1 MIKKTICLLIII
13 SLILPL
19 EGCWSRKELNE
30 LAIVLAAGLDSTP
43 EGNIVLTVQ
52 IARPSAL
59 GGSQSGQQSGGGA
72 QQNNVWVVS
81 QEGESVLDA
90 TRYLESKV
98 PRHIYWGH
106 TVILILGE
114 QLAREG
120 IRKSINFFSRSPHTR
135 ETIWVMAARGEA
147 RDVLNSHSELES
159 TSAQS
164 AGRMIRAGI
173 GVPVMLKDLSMMLAD
188 KGINPVL
195 PRIELTPSGTPQ
207 GPGMPENLTETN
219 TQQSRATIHAEVALT
234 GTAVFNDDRLVGWLD
249 YHETRGLLWLQDKI
263 IDGEVTLPSPTEPN
277 KKISIDITRGSTRVE
292 PFYDGANIWFDVEIQ
307 MEGTLLEQ
315 QSIEKL
321 TNPHIFNN
329 IEKNAAHRIEDKA
342 RSAVEQAKY
351 DYGVDIFGFGQAFHR
366 KYKDAWPLFEDRW
379 NEVFIGADINIK
391 VKTYIRRTGLTTNRI
406 SEQ

>member
-207 GPGMPENLTETN
+207 
-219 TQQSRATIHAEVALT
+219 
-234 GTAVFNDDRLVGWLD
+234 DR
-249 YHETRGLLWLQDKI
+249 YARK
-263 IDGEVTLPSPTEPN
+263 
-277 KKISIDITRGSTRVE
+277 
-292 PFYDGANIWFDVEIQ
+292 FD
-307 MEGTLLEQ
+307 
-315 QSIEKL
+315 
-321 TNPHIFNN
+321 
-329 IEKNAAHRIEDKA
+329 
-342 RSAVEQAKY
+342 
-351 DYGVDIFGFGQAFHR
+351 
-366 KYKDAWPLFEDRW
+366 
-379 NEVFIGADINIK
+379 
-391 VKTYIRRTGLTTNRI
+391 
-406 SEQ
+406 